1 MNNDALLL
9 TDLSVCG
16 SLAPSGGMMS
26 EVYLTVPVPLHIEHI
41 ISRPT
46 APLRARPGAAGLER
60 AAEREP
66 LPLLAEAL

>member
-1 MNNDALLL
+1 MIL

-26 EVYLTVPVPLHIEHI
+26 EVYITVPVPLHVEHV

-46 APLRARPGAAGLER
+46 APLRAWLLGPGAAGLEQ

-66 LPLLAEAL
+66 LPPLA